1 MSIINDFKPSGKRHF
16 QLFVKA
22 LKFLPIILAIA
33 TLFTILSFPSL
44 FPCPSG
50 LSMHRVVS

>member
-1 MSIINDFKPSGKRHF
+1 MSIINDFKPFGKRHF
-16 QLFVKA
+16 QLFAKA

-33 TLFTILSFPSL
+33 TLSTILSFPSL

-50 LSMHRVVS
+50 LSMLRVVS